1 LHPFLAA
8 LLAVAADSAAIV
20 PRVPASPADSAGLAP
35 AAPSDTL
42 PREVRRF
49 PPIEVAAGRLHDM
62 RSNAT
67 VHRVTPEALR
77 DLPITSLTQAL
88 ALQPGVVALGEDLHV
103 RGGRA
108 GETQWTLAGLVLNEP
123 LRDRAPELPV
133 MAVQYADLIAGG
145 LDAEYAGAL
154 AGVVDLRT
162 WNPSAR
168 AGGAVR
174 WLTTAR
180 QGTSFD
186 WVGARGSVPL
196 RVAGLGLVAAGETRL
211 DDQYLPGRPS
221 RGREEVLGGHFGW
234 RNDNHM
240 LGWAKLAPVKGP
252 QRYSIEA
259 TGSRVISQPYDPMI
273 SWNDSLLV
281 YFLSQA
287 CDLCPPYL
295 DSTMR
300 YYRASDHQPMTE
312 TRRLTTLA
320 QASGMGSRLPWRVA
334 FSWQHGSE
342 LTSPGL
348 TQDPKN
354 LLPSQKL
361 KFGDDMDPERD
372 PFRAYF
378 GEWAYFKRTR
388 FDRLQ
393 GAANA
398 TWVQSSKSRIGFG
411 AGMSWDDV
419 ELYELDAVAS
429 TSSLIDS
436 LRTFHTRA
444 PGGWAYVQQ
453 RWEHEG
459 LVWNGGLRLQ
469 AFSAGGDAR
478 APAGSGSAGQV
489 PDKVS
494 PGTHWTL
501 SPRLGLAFP
510 LSVRDAFSVSYARI
524 HQPPGREYLS
534 DSRLLIYSRHPL
546 GDPALEPGELITYQ
560 AGVKHVFD
568 TRWAAQVSLFQRDL
582 YGQVG
587 IINDPYFGNT
597 FRARYANSEYG
608 HATGVEFALLGGP
621 APAPAAGTRPHPG
634 WRDRLLSAE
643 LGARL
648 TIMTSH
654 GTISSPDGWYYGMP
668 YGFRPL
674 PIGEHP
680 LDWDRGQVFTFDAI
694 WRESHAYTVAWVTQ
708 FSTGARWTPTV
719 AYTGTPGGPVAATD
733 LSAVNSRELP
743 GRERTDVAVR
753 LEPGVL
759 RGVRL
764 LLEVRNLFDSRGEAF
779 ASLAGFPNPTINTL
793 RDDYGG
799 YRTDTKNG
807 GGAYWDPR
815 ANGGRGGWVPVNDA
829 RLQLPPRSVR
839 LGIEAGL

>member
-1 LHPFLAA
+1 MHPCLAA

-20 PRVPASPADSAGLAP
+20 PRVPADSAVLTP
-35 AAPSDTL
+35 AAPTDTL

-123 LRDRAPELPV
+123 FRDRAPELPV
-133 MAVQYADLIAGG
+133 MAVQSADLFAGG
-145 LDAEYAGAL
+145 LDAEYAGSL
-154 AGVVDLRT
+154 AGVVDLHT

-186 WVGARGSVPL
+186 WVGARGTLPL

-211 DDQYLPGRPS
+211 DDQFLPGRAS
-221 RGREEVLGGHFGW
+221 RGRQDVLGGQFGW

-240 LGWAKLAPVKGP
+240 LGWAKLAPIANP
-252 QRYSIEA
+252 QSFSIEA
-259 TGSRVISQPYDPMI
+259 MGSRVISQPYDPMI
-273 SWNDSLLV
+273 TWDDSVLV
-281 YFLSQA
+281 YTIT
-287 CDLCPPYL
+287 PPANEIGPPL
-295 DSTMR
+295 IDSMNVF
-300 YYRASDHQPMTE
+300 YRASDHQPMTE
-312 TRRLTTLA
+312 TRRFTTLG
-320 QASGMGSRLPWRVA
+320 QAARLSERQQWRMAV
-334 FSWQHGSE
+334 SWQHGTE

-348 TQDPKN
+348 TQDPKA
-354 LLPSQKL
+354 LLPSEKVR
-361 KFGDDMDPERD
+361 FGQDMGPKRD
-372 PFRAYF
+372 PFHAYA

-388 FDRLQ
+388 YDRLQ
-393 GAANA
+393 A
-398 TWVQSSKSRIGFG
+398 TGSALLVLSPKNRIGFG
-411 AGMSWDDV
+411 VGVMWDNAL
-419 ELYELDAVAS
+419 LYELDAVLPTNA
-429 TSSLIDS
+429 LIDT
-436 LRTFHTRA
+436 LRTLHTRA

-459 LVWNGGLRLQ
+459 MVWNGGLRLQ

-478 APAGSGSAGQV
+478 APAGSGPTGIA

-501 SPRLGLAFP
+501 SPRLGFALP
-510 LSVRDAFSVSYARI
+510 LSARDAFSVSYARI

-568 TRWAAQVSLFQRDL
+568 KRWAAQVSLFQRDL

-621 APAPAAGTRPHPG
+621 RPAPAAGSSPRSG
-634 WRDRLLSAE
+634 WRNRLLAAE
-643 LGARL
+643 LGARF
-648 TIMTSH
+648 TVMTSH
-654 GTISSPDGWYYGMP
+654 GTISSPDGWYYGLP

-694 WRESHAYTVAWVTQ
+694 WREPHAYTVAWVTQ

-719 AYTGTPGGPVAATD
+719 SYTGTPGGPVAATD

-743 GRERTDVAVR
+743 GRERTDVAMR
-753 LEPGVL
+753 LEPRVL

-779 ASLAGFPNPTINTL
+779 ASVAGFPNPTINTL

-815 ANGGRGGWVPVNDA
+815 ANGGQGGWVPVNDA